1 MIEGNGQSAARD
13 KAPRYELLDEIALPR
28 PKLPGEVIVVP
39 TADEVID
46 HLAADLVLHAAN
58 CVRQF
63 GDFHLALSGGETFEL
78 LYRRLM
84 YDPNYRSLPWRRTHL
99 WFVDEHCVAF
109 SDERS
114 NYRLIRETIGDH
126 ADIPREQFHPIFAES
141 ETADREYE
149 AQIREA
155 LGWREKGQ
163 DRLDYVLLTMEAD
176 GCTAGL
182 LPGSPLLREE
192 KRLVRR
198 SPGPER
204 TAADRVSMTAPFLN
218 AARFIAVLVTGPEK
232 ADAVQ
237 RLVAGRETLDDIP
250 MKGIAPMNGALKWYL
265 DGPACARIA

>member
-1 MIEGNGQSAARD
+1 MIHDDGQPESHDEAALYD
-13 KAPRYELLDEIALPR
+13 LVEPVLPR

-46 HLAADLVLHAAN
+46 HLAADLVIHAAN

-63 GDFHLALSGGETFEL
+63 GDFHLALSGGATFDL

-99 WFVDEHCVAF
+99 WLVDEHCVAF
-109 SDERS
+109 NDEQS

-126 ADIPREQFHPIFAES
+126 ADIPREQFHPIFAEA
-141 ETADREYE
+141 ETADRDYE

-155 LGWREKGQ
+155 LAWREKGQ

-182 LPGSPLLREE
+182 FPGSPLLREKE
-192 KRLVRR
+192 HLVRR
-198 SPGPER
+198 SPSQES
-204 TAADRVSMTAPFLN
+204 ASADRVSMTAPFMN
-218 AARFIAVLVTGPEK
+218 AARFIAVLVTGSEK
-232 ADAVQ
+232 AEAVQ
-237 RLVAGRETLDDIP
+237 RLAAGHETSDEMP
-250 MKGIAPMNGALKWYL
+250 MKEIAPMNGALKWYL
-265 DGPACARIA
+265 DGPACGRIV